1 MTPSRPYLIRA
12 IYEWLT
18 ENGLTPYMMVN
29 AGFEGVEVPDQFID
43 DGKIV
48 LNIAPEAIRGME
60 MSNQVVTFEAS
71 FSGIVYTIY
80 VPVMAVQAIYAYENG
95 RGMVF
100 DEEEDDG
107 GETTPPEGSTP
118 TSTSG
123 NKAHL
128 KIIK

>member
-1 MTPSRPYLIRA
+1 MKPSRPYLIRA

-18 ENGLTPYMMVN
+18 DNGLTPYMMVN
-29 AGFEGVEVPDQFID
+29 ADAEGVEVPEQFID

-48 LNIAPEAIRGME
+48 LNIAPEAIRGLDMN
-60 MSNQVVTFEAS
+60 NQVVTFEAS
-71 FSGIVYTIY
+71 FSGVVYSIY

-107 GETTPPEGSTP
+107 DTTP
-118 TSTSG
+118 TSDDSASG
-123 NKAHL
+123 KGGKSYL
-128 KIIK
+128 KVIK